1 LLKAIKDLIDRTV
14 TMTERTQM
22 KTAVLIPVY
31 NNPETIRDV
40 TAKTLMFHPH
50 VIVVDDGSD
59 IEVSGLLS
67 GLDASVV
74 NLQRN
79 MGKGAAILKGAA
91 TARSMGFTHIITIDA
106 DGQHDPSD
114 IPKML
119 SAIVKNPNAII
130 VGKRDFAN
138 ADVPRSSVFGRG
150 FSNFWLRVQTGRS
163 VGDSQ
168 SGFRAYPL
176 SVLNELKLNE
186 KHYSFEV
193 EVLVKAIWAG
203 VSVIDVDINVYYP
216 PGDKRVTHFKAFIDN
231 LRISIL
237 NTKLTM
243 RSVLPW
249 PHRKIYFDDAIKKT
263 VSIWHPVKSI
273 RTMLTENATPHKIA
287 IAGAIGVFLGSLP
300 LIACHI
306 IIIIMVTSFLRL
318 NKVVALTS
326 SQLCMPPF
334 MPAICIE
341 TGYFMRN
348 WSFLTEISVE
358 TIGYQAFDRLYEWLI
373 GSLIVGPVAGIITG
387 LILFFMAIVIKKGTD
402 GIAQQ

>member
-1 LLKAIKDLIDRTV
+1 
-14 TMTERTQM
+14 MTESTQI
-22 KTAVLIPVY
+22 KAAVLIPVY

-40 TAKTLMFHPH
+40 TAKTLMFHPN

-59 IEVSGLLS
+59 TEVSGLIS
-67 GLDASVV
+67 GLDVAV
-74 NLQRN
+74 LRHPQN
-79 MGKGAAILKGAA
+79 MGKGSAILKGAA
-91 TARSMGFTHIITIDA
+91 MARSMGFTHIITIDA

-119 SAIVKNPNAII
+119 SAIEKTPDSII
-130 VGKRDFAN
+130 VGKRNFSN

-176 SVLNELKLNE
+176 YLLNELKLSE
-186 KHYSFEV
+186 RHYSFEV

-203 VSVIDVDINVYYP
+203 VNVIDVDVTVYYP
-216 PGDKRVTHFKAFIDN
+216 PGDKRVTHFKAFRDN

-249 PHRKIYFDDAIKKT
+249 PHRKIVFDIIKNRS

-273 RTMLTENATPHKIA
+273 RRLLTENATPHKIA
-287 IAGAIGVFLGSLP
+287 IAGGIGVFLGALP
-300 LIACHI
+300 LIACHMI
-306 IIIIMVTSFLRL
+306 VIIMVTSFFRL
-318 NKVVALTS
+318 NKVVALSS

-341 TGYFMRN
+341 AGYFMRN
-348 WSFLTEISVE
+348 WSFLTEISIE
-358 TIGYQAFDRLYEWLI
+358 TIGYQAIDRLYEWLI

-387 LILFFMAIVIKKGTD
+387 LILFLMAIVIRKGTD
-402 GIAQQ
+402 GIARK